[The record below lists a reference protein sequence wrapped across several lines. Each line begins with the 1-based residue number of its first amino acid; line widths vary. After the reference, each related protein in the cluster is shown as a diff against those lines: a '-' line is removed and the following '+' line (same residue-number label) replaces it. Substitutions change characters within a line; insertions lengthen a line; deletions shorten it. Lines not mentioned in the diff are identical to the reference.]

1 MHKRIICKFP
11 LCLVPSFLSK
21 PCFTLKLIPQN
32 KWRGDLGNPP
42 GWIFF
47 VVGQRQRKECAQLD
61 GVTIDLLWHFCT
73 NHILKWQSSI
83 RRFSHTNHIC
93 MSKKIKYPFIYLF
106 IFQGGFVMFE
116 PTIKKLILELL
127 KKILIESFIKYIYLK
142 FREIKGVHFRLL
154 FKSASNPKKNW
165 SL

>member
-1 MHKRIICKFP
+1 
-11 LCLVPSFLSK
+11 
-21 PCFTLKLIPQN
+21 
-32 KWRGDLGNPP
+32 
-42 GWIFF
+42 
-47 VVGQRQRKECAQLD
+47 
-61 GVTIDLLWHFCT
+61 
-73 NHILKWQSSI
+73 
-83 RRFSHTNHIC
+83 